1 MNCLK
6 EGETEP
12 AWLPYK
18 MMPAQM
24 DVRWW
29 CAARGVERIDQ
40 IRETV
45 DDKFAEILDLLS
57 IEKEDF
63 EESNWLVFAR
73 IMVLSHK
80 ATLNL
85 EKTDLRFNQVLPVLY
100 SIYYEYNEVL
110 DKNDKSLLAFNS
122 KFSKHFFTLDA
133 DHFIKL
139 NNNCV
144 FADTLLYCN
153 LLYPGQSQYAKKTDL
168 KQFILR
174 QTKEIFPE
182 VRCRIFEII

>member
-1 MNCLK
+1 MRPEIWAKNATVNCLK

-110 DKNDKSLLAFNS
+110 DKNDKSLVIIISIIIFIIIKAIITINI
-122 KFSKHFFTLDA
+122 TIIA
-133 DHFIKL
+133 DK
-139 NNNCV
+139 
-144 FADTLLYCN
+144 D
-153 LLYPGQSQYAKKTDL
+153 D
-168 KQFILR
+168 
-174 QTKEIFPE
+174 
-182 VRCRIFEII
+182 